1 MISRCSF
8 AEDAEKFRKIYN
20 ARAKPLFCSLNLVL
34 SDVPV
39 AVAVV
44 VFLNP
49 HHICQRGHGTVSL
62 PSVQAQ
68 PITWSSQS
76 LLGALPARLLLLLK
90 GEVSTPQSSVL

>member
-20 ARAKPLFCSLNLVL
+20 ARAKPLFCSLNLVF

-68 PITWSSQS
+68 PITRSSQS
-76 LLGALPARLLLLLK
+76 LKGALPARLLLLLK
-90 GEVSTPQSSVL
+90 GEVSTLQSSVL

>member
-1 MISRCSF
+1 MILRCSF

-20 ARAKPLFCSLNLVL
+20 ARAKPLFCSLNLVF

-49 HHICQRGHGTVSL
+49 HHICQRGHGTDSL

-76 LLGALPARLLLLLK
+76 LKGALPARLLL
-90 GEVSTPQSSVL
+90 